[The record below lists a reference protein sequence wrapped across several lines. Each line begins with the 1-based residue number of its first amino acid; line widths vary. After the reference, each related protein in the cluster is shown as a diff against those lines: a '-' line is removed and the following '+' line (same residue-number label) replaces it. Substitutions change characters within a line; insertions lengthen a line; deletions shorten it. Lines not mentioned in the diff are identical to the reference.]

1 MAECCYLVLMG
12 PVDPEGIAERSE
24 RNGGVTVTD
33 VLVEAPGPTP
43 LRVYLVVFAKEG
55 PGHIL
60 DLEDGTEVSFGRTAG
75 ATIVIDDPRISRK
88 HAIIRREKGD
98 VFVRDLQSRN
108 GTKVRNEVLRNEEKI
123 VTAGDTIYIGPAE
136 IVVAAVTRGEAHPR
150 TSPARPSA
158 AAEGDEV
165 AGTSGAGTTEEDIA
179 PSSDEGAFDGVV
191 VADPAM
197 QKVFRLAR
205 RLGQAPTTVLIS
217 GETGV
222 GKEVVAEQIHRWS
235 ARNGGPF
242 VRLNCASLAET
253 LLESELFGH
262 EKGAFTGADRR
273 KIGYVEAAHGG
284 TLLLDEIGEMPLSL
298 QSKLLRVL
306 ETKRVTRLGGTG
318 ETAVDVRFLCATHRT
333 LKHEVTTGNFRE
345 DLYYR
350 ISTFTL
356 HVPPLRERPAE
367 ITLLA
372 DLFAAHLAERMELA
386 PPKIGLDAA
395 EALLKHAWPGNV
407 RELRNAIE
415 HAVVMAE
422 DGNIHAEHLPESV
435 LRPSEPI
442 PIESARAMKEQFAE
456 VERKNVEA
464 ALLAENGNQTRAA
477 KRLGITRRM
486 LIYKMAK
493 FGIRGRA

>member
-1 MAECCYLVLMG
+1 MCPPDIEDG
-12 PVDPEGIAERSE
+12 PLDPVKH
-24 RNGGVTVTD
+24 GGVTVTD
-33 VLVEAPGPTP
+33 VLVEAPGPLP
-43 LRVYLVVFAKEG
+43 VRVYLVVFAKEG
-55 PGHIL
+55 PGHVL
-60 DLEDGTEVSFGRTAG
+60 DLEDGGEVSFGRTPG

-88 HAIIRREKGD
+88 HAVIRRVGGD
-98 VFVRDLQSRN
+98 VFVRDLGSRN
-108 GTKVRNEVLRNEEKI
+108 GTKVRGDVLRNEEKL
-123 VTAGDTIYIGPAE
+123 VTAGDTIHVGPAE
-136 IVVAAVTRGEAHPR
+136 IVVAAVTRDDAILKREAEERAPESTER
-150 TSPARPSA
+150 AEAAPAS
-158 AAEGDEV
+158 
-165 AGTSGAGTTEEDIA
+165 EDL
-179 PSSDEGAFDGVV
+179 SFAFDSVV

-205 RLGQAPTTVLIS
+205 RLGQAPTTVLVA
-217 GETGV
+217 GETGT

-235 ARNGGPF
+235 ARATGPF
-242 VRLNCASLAET
+242 VRLNCASLAEN

-262 EKGAFTGADRR
+262 EKGAFTGADKR
-273 KIGYVEAAHGG
+273 KIGFVEAAIGG
-284 TLLLDEIGEMPLSL
+284 TLLLDEIGEMPLPL
-298 QSKLLRVL
+298 QAKLLRVI
-306 ETKRVTRLGGTG
+306 ETKKVVRIGGTA
-318 ETAVDVRFLCATHRT
+318 EVPVDVRFLCATHRN
-333 LKHEVTTGNFRE
+333 LKHEVSAGTFRE

-356 HVPPLRERPAE
+356 QIPPLRERPAE

-372 DLFAAHLAERMELA
+372 ELFASHVAQRMGVA
-386 PPKIGLDAA
+386 APKIALDAS

-422 DGNIHAEHLPESV
+422 DGTVRAEHLPESV
-435 LRPSEPI
+435 LRPSEPM

-464 ALLAENGNQTRAA
+464 ALAAEGGNQTRAA

-493 FGIRGRA
+493 FGIRRGQS

>member
-1 MAECCYLVLMG
+1 MCPADIEDG
-12 PVDPEGIAERSE
+12 DAAADAAHAARH
-24 RNGGVTVTD
+24 GGLTVTD
-33 VLVEAPGPTP
+33 VLMEVPGPQP
-43 LRVYLVVFAKEG
+43 VRVYLVVFAKEG
-55 PGHIL
+55 PGHIIDL
-60 DLEDGTEVSFGRTAG
+60 DDGGEVSFGRTPG
-75 ATIVIDDPRISRK
+75 ATIVIDDPRISRR
-88 HAIIRREKGD
+88 HAVIRRAGGD
-98 VFVRDLQSRN
+98 VFVRDLGSRN
-108 GTKVRNEVLRNEEKI
+108 GTKVRGDVLRGEEKL
-123 VTAGDTIYIGPAE
+123 VTAGDTIHVGPAE
-136 IVVAAVTRGEAHPR
+136 IVIAAVTRDDVKLQAHGAR
-150 TSPARPSA
+150 DPAEERGPESVDRAGDNEPASEDDSA
-158 AAEGDEV
+158 F
-165 AGTSGAGTTEEDIA
+165 
-179 PSSDEGAFDGVV
+179 AFDSIV

-205 RLGQAPTTVLIS
+205 RLGQAPTTVLIA

-235 ARNGGPF
+235 ARSSGAF

-262 EKGAFTGADRR
+262 EKGSFTGADRR
-273 KIGYVEAAHGG
+273 KIGYVEAAIGG
-284 TLLLDEIGEMPLSL
+284 TLLLDEIGEMPMNL
-298 QSKLLRVL
+298 QAKLLRVI
-306 ETKRVTRLGGTG
+306 ETKQIVRIGGTA
-318 ETAVDVRFLCATHRT
+318 EIPVDVRFLCATHRN
-333 LKHEVTTGNFRE
+333 LKHEVAAGNFRE

-356 HVPPLRERPAE
+356 QVPPLRERPAE

-372 DLFAAHLAERMELA
+372 DLFATHVAQRMGVT
-386 PPKIGLDAA
+386 PPKIALDAS

-422 DGNIHAEHLPESV
+422 DGTVHAEHLPESV
-435 LRPSEPI
+435 LRPSEPM

-464 ALLAENGNQTRAA
+464 ALAAETGNQTRAA

-493 FGIRGRA
+493 FGLKRGNN

>member
-1 MAECCYLVLMG
+1 MCPDDLEDGEVL
-12 PVDPEGIAERSE
+12 PDPRH
-24 RNGGVTVTD
+24 GGATVTD
-33 VLVEAPGPTP
+33 VLMEAPGPVP
-43 LRVYLVVFAKEG
+43 VRVYLVVFAKEG
-55 PGHIL
+55 PGHIIDL
-60 DLEDGTEVSFGRTAG
+60 DDGAEVSFGRTPG
-75 ATIVIDDPRISRK
+75 ATIVIDDPRISRR
-88 HAIIRREKGD
+88 HAVIRRAAGD
-98 VFVRDLQSRN
+98 VFVRDLGSRN
-108 GTKVRNEVLRNEEKI
+108 GTKVRGEVLRGEEKL
-123 VTAGDTIYIGPAE
+123 VTAGDTIHVGPAE
-136 IVVAAVTRGEAHPR
+136 IVIAAVTRDDAALAK
-150 TSPARPSA
+150 PARTARDSLEERGPDSVERA
-158 AAEGDEV
+158 GDADEPPAEDG
-165 AGTSGAGTTEEDIA
+165 SF
-179 PSSDEGAFDGVV
+179 AFDSVV

-205 RLGQAPTTVLIS
+205 RLGQAPTTVLIA

-235 ARNGGPF
+235 ARSSGPF
-242 VRLNCASLAET
+242 VRLNCASLAEN

-262 EKGAFTGADRR
+262 EKGSFTGADRR
-273 KIGYVEAAHGG
+273 KIGYVEAAIGG

-298 QSKLLRVL
+298 QAKMLRVI
-306 ETKRVTRLGGTG
+306 ETKRVTRLGGTT
-318 ETAVDVRFLCATHRT
+318 EVAADVRFLCATHRN
-333 LKHEVTTGNFRE
+333 LKQEVTQGNFRE

-356 HVPPLRERPAE
+356 QVPPLRERPAE

-372 DLFAAHLAERMELA
+372 DLFATHVAQRMGVT
-386 PPKIGLDAA
+386 PPKIALDAA

-422 DGNIHAEHLPESV
+422 DGTVHAEHLPESV
-435 LRPSEPI
+435 LRPSEPM

-456 VERKNVEA
+456 VERKNVELALA
-464 ALLAENGNQTRAA
+464 AETGNQTRAA

-493 FGIRGRA
+493 FGLRRGNN

>member
-1 MAECCYLVLMG
+1 MCPA
-12 PVDPEGIAERSE
+12 DPEGVAERSE

-43 LRVYLVVFAKEG
+43 LHVYLVVFAKEG

-60 DLEDGTEVSFGRTAG
+60 NLEDGTEVSFGRTDG

-88 HAIIRREKGD
+88 HAIIRRDKGD

-136 IVVAAVTRGEAHPR
+136 IVIAAVTRGEAHPV
-150 TSPARPSA
+150 TTARARA
-158 AAEGDEV
+158 AGGAED
-165 AGTSGAGTTEEDIA
+165 AGTGAGGGDEDIA

-273 KIGYVEAAHGG
+273 KLGFVEAADGG
-284 TLLLDEIGEMPLSL
+284 TLLLDEIGEMPISL
-298 QSKLLRVL
+298 QAKLLRVL
-306 ETKRVTRLGGTG
+306 ETKRVTRLGGTA
-318 ETAVDVRFLCATHRT
+318 ETVVDVRFLCATHRT
-333 LKHEVTTGNFRE
+333 LKQEVANGNFRE

-372 DLFAAHLAERMELA
+372 DLFAAHLAKRMDLP

-493 FGIRGRA
+493 FGIRGRG